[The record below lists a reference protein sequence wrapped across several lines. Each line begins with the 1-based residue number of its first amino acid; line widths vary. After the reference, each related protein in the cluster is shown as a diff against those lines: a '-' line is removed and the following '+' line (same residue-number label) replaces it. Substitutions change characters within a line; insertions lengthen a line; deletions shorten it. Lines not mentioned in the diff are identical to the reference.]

1 MDIAIRG
8 PTLSMQSAPAEID
21 YLSIEH
27 NFTPARERIRALLE
41 RQGYV
46 RKREHLSRFEDW
58 YVHRDLC
65 DRPSGARHD
74 IRRM

>member
-1 MDIAIRG
+1 MLTNDQNPRAGEERPPGLSQPVDIAIRG
-8 PTLSMQSAPAEID
+8 PALSTQSAPAEID

-46 RKREHLSRFEDW
+46 RKREHLSRLD
-58 YVHRDLC
+58 D
-65 DRPSGARHD
+65 
-74 IRRM
+74 